1 MDTIFMNSENGK
13 ISNPNRLLVNLSDK
27 KNLNKS
33 DKYVSQSNLSK
44 YYTWKNTNS
53 QIKTINLKY
62 QLAHGMKNL

>member
-1 MDTIFMNSENGK
+1 MNSENSK

-27 KNLNKS
+27 KNLKKS
-33 DKYVSQSNLSK
+33 YKYVSQSNLSK